1 MKIIACLLICLNC
14 FQPTTLV
21 TIVTAE
27 LERHVVQTSPCSVTS
42 VNNDVTV
49 DCTSRGIQ
57 QINPSWF
64 PTNATKIFLDN
75 NRLTAVEDFTFEEV
89 PRLLVLSLASNSI
102 TTLKVNAFNG
112 LENLQ
117 VLNLESNRIDIS
129 NGDSFPK
136 LVLHG
141 LKNLSELRLKQGL
154 QITSGEYPV
163 KYFTCQDSLTTLS
176 IDTVS
181 VNLEFGSEFLS
192 FTRLTK
198 LDISGSVR
206 SITNSSFENFHNL
219 TELYLGSFDDIT
231 SIDIAVFKPL
241 ENLDV
246 LHIEDVPYGVRKILN
261 LLWPFRGRNM
271 TSILLKLIP
280 YSINIADGSLLRND
294 SFLYAVTTRHLTS
307 ICLQNFSFIN
317 NQIYVFLDGALY
329 SSVWDSCLR
338 EINLSKNPVTGTVMG
353 LYKIVTLKNLQFF
366 TFEDIFRAKSEEKF
380 DWRKYFELSERS
392 DSNVSSIAD
401 LSTIARPT
409 GLLIFV
415 LTSVRMLNCRRLIAS
430 TTLNLR
436 ITVMKGEQLELVD
449 ISDSGFNSFFVPIL
463 GLTGLRFLDMSSNL
477 IYVFSEDWF
486 DYVPKL
492 ETLVLFNCELDGSFM
507 AKKSGRLF
515 SRLNSLL
522 RLDLS
527 SNSLTILAEDLFANN
542 TRIQMVRLADNR
554 FSSVPFQ
561 LKFTPKLTFLDL
573 TKNAITTIDKETR
586 LSLDNLALGK
596 EGFQL
601 FLDGNILSCG
611 CESLS
616 FLHWLM
622 NTHVIFDKDGVFS
635 CMDQNGVLTNTSAYR
650 NLDALWRKCWGE
662 VFLYYSLVLF
672 CLIIIGL
679 LSTFVIS
686 KKLTYISHYI
696 IQMFGGF
703 KYQAA
708 ADYNIGVFIGYAD
721 SDYKFA
727 CHTLRAFVEDKL
739 QMTSYLRDRDL
750 LPSIDMARGIVD
762 AINSSWRIVLVFN
775 KKFLQNDDWMMFTF
789 RSAIYAQ
796 TPANPNRVVV
806 LVDEN
811 HAYDLPTELLNAVV
825 EDNIVVVRHWGL
837 TYELREK
844 LRTRLCPTIAGQT
857 TMIIIVWLLIC
868 LNCFQP
874 TTLVT
879 VMTTDLGRHV
889 LQTSPCSVTSVHN
902 DVTVDCTSR
911 GIQQINPSWFPTNAT
926 KIFLDFNKLTAVED
940 FTFKE
945 VPRLLVLSLAS
956 NSITTLKVN
965 AFNGLEN
972 LQVLNLESNRIDI
985 SNGNS
990 FPKLVLHGLKNL
1002 TELRL
1007 KQGLQITSGEY
1018 PVKYFT
1024 CQDSLTT
1031 LSIDTVSVNLEFGS
1045 EFLNFTRLTKL
1056 DISGAVRSI
1065 TNSSFENFHNLTE
1078 LCLDSFM
1085 DITSIDPG
1093 AFKPLENL
1101 KVLHVKFVPYG
1112 VRKILNLFWPF
1123 RGRNMTS
1130 ILLKLIQYSITTTD
1144 GSLLRN
1150 DSFLYAVTTRHL
1162 TSICLQNFSFINNQ
1176 IYVFL
1181 DDSIEDWFDYVP
1193 KLETLVL
1200 FNCELDG
1207 SFMAKKSG
1215 RLFSRLNS
1223 LMRLDLSSNS
1233 LTILAEDLFANNT
1246 QIQMMFGGFKYQTAA
1261 DYKIGIFIGYA
1272 DSDYKFAC
1280 HTLRAFVEDNLRMTS
1295 YLRDRDLL
1303 PSIDMARGIVD
1314 AINSSWRIVLVFNK
1328 KFLQNDDWM
1337 MFTFRS
1343 AIYAQTPAN
1352 PNRVVVLVDE
1362 NHAYDLPTELLNA
1375 VVEDNIVVVRHWGL
1389 TYELREKLRTRL
1401 CSV

>member
-1 MKIIACLLICLNC
+1 MIIIAWLLICLNC

-21 TIVTAE
+21 TVVTTE
-27 LERHVVQTSPCSVTS
+27 LGRHVLQTSPCSVTS

-64 PTNATKIFLDN
+64 PTNATKIFLDFN
-75 NRLTAVEDFTFEEV
+75 KLTAVEDFTFKEV
-89 PRLLVLSLASNSI
+89 PHLLVLSLASNSI
-102 TTLKVNAFNG
+102 TTLHVNAFTG
-112 LENLQ
+112 LKNLQ

-141 LKNLSELRLKQGL
+141 LKNLTELRLKQGL

-181 VNLEFGSEFLS
+181 VNLEFGSEFLN
-192 FTRLTK
+192 FTRLKK

-219 TELYLGSFDDIT
+219 TELYLDNFVDIT
-231 SIDIAVFKPL
+231 SIDIGVFKPL

-246 LHIEDVPYGVRKILN
+246 LHIEYVFYGVRKILN
-261 LLWPFRGRNM
+261 LFWPFRGRNM

-294 SFLYAVTTRHLTS
+294 SFLYAVTTQHLTS
-307 ICLQNFSFIN
+307 ICLHSFSFIN
-317 NQIYVFLDGALY
+317 NQIFVFLDGSLY
-329 SSVWDSCLR
+329 SSVWNSCLR
-338 EINLSKNPVTGTVMG
+338 EIDLSKNPVTGTEAG
-353 LYKIVTLKNLQFF
+353 LFKIFTLQNLQIF
-366 TFEDIFRAKSEEKF
+366 TFEDIFRAKSEENF
-380 DWRKYFELSERS
+380 DWRKYFKLSERS
-392 DSNVSSIAD
+392 DSVSSLAD
-401 LSTIARPT
+401 LPKITRPT
-409 GLLIFV
+409 GILVYIFR
-415 LTSVRMLNCRRLIAS
+415 SVRILNCRRFIAS

-436 ITVMKGEQLELVD
+436 ITVMQGEQLELLD

-492 ETLVLFNCELDGSFM
+492 EVLVLFNCELDGSFM

-527 SNSLTILAEDLFANN
+527 SNSLTILAEDMFANN
-542 TRIQMVRLADNR
+542 TQIQMVRLADNR
-554 FSSVPFQ
+554 FSSVPFH

-573 TKNAITTIDKETR
+573 SKNAITTIDKETR
-586 LSLDNLALGK
+586 AWLDHLALGK

-616 FLHWLM
+616 FLHWLL
-622 NTHVIFDKDGVFS
+622 NTHVKFDKDGVFS

-696 IQMFGGF
+696 IQIFGGF
-703 KYQAA
+703 KYQTA

-721 SDYKFA
+721 SDY
-727 CHTLRAFVEDKL
+727 R
-739 QMTSYLRDRDL
+739 
-750 LPSIDMARGIVD
+750 
-762 AINSSWRIVLVFN
+762 
-775 KKFLQNDDWMMFTF
+775 
-789 RSAIYAQ
+789 
-796 TPANPNRVVV
+796 
-806 LVDEN
+806 
-811 HAYDLPTELLNAVV
+811 
-825 EDNIVVVRHWGL
+825 
-837 TYELREK
+837 
-844 LRTRLCPTIAGQT
+844 
-857 TMIIIVWLLIC
+857 
-868 LNCFQP
+868 
-874 TTLVT
+874 
-879 VMTTDLGRHV
+879 
-889 LQTSPCSVTSVHN
+889 
-902 DVTVDCTSR
+902 
-911 GIQQINPSWFPTNAT
+911 
-926 KIFLDFNKLTAVED
+926 
-940 FTFKE
+940 
-945 VPRLLVLSLAS
+945 
-956 NSITTLKVN
+956 
-965 AFNGLEN
+965 
-972 LQVLNLESNRIDI
+972 
-985 SNGNS
+985 
-990 FPKLVLHGLKNL
+990 
-1002 TELRL
+1002 
-1007 KQGLQITSGEY
+1007 
-1018 PVKYFT
+1018 
-1024 CQDSLTT
+1024 
-1031 LSIDTVSVNLEFGS
+1031 
-1045 EFLNFTRLTKL
+1045 
-1056 DISGAVRSI
+1056 
-1065 TNSSFENFHNLTE
+1065 
-1078 LCLDSFM
+1078 
-1085 DITSIDPG
+1085 
-1093 AFKPLENL
+1093 
-1101 KVLHVKFVPYG
+1101 
-1112 VRKILNLFWPF
+1112 
-1123 RGRNMTS
+1123 
-1130 ILLKLIQYSITTTD
+1130 
-1144 GSLLRN
+1144 
-1150 DSFLYAVTTRHL
+1150 
-1162 TSICLQNFSFINNQ
+1162 
-1176 IYVFL
+1176 
-1181 DDSIEDWFDYVP
+1181 
-1193 KLETLVL
+1193 
-1200 FNCELDG
+1200 
-1207 SFMAKKSG
+1207 
-1215 RLFSRLNS
+1215 
-1223 LMRLDLSSNS
+1223 
-1233 LTILAEDLFANNT
+1233 
-1246 QIQMMFGGFKYQTAA
+1246 
-1261 DYKIGIFIGYA
+1261 
-1272 DSDYKFAC
+1272 FAC

-1401 CSV
+1401 CPV